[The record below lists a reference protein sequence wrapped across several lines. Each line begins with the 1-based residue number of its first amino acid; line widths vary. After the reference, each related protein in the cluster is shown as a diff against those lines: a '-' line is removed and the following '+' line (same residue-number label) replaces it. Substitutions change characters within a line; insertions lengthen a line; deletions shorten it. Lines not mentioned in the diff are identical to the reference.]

1 MKNKYEKEIEHIN
14 KQISIVKELDEVNSD
29 LRKYNWIFLHPYC
42 QGFEIKTLKRIISEN
57 ENTEEKILTHFAKRF
72 LELRS
77 TIHFIDGFIATRPF
91 LKDYKSSID
100 ESVILCLQKDF
111 NGAINTLIPVIEGTL
126 RKLLIDQKGIHKT
139 NEIDISELLKVFNY
153 LTEDY
158 LVLQKEYL
166 ENRYKNSDEY
176 FDKNQEKNILKKHKE
191 YYELWTKQFI
201 DYIKDNLYANTKNNN
216 ISDSFNRHIIFHSL
230 NDEIEYSFANYL
242 RLFNCIHLL
251 SWSIGVV
258 YKGCS
263 ILSDADE
270 EDVINKWVDYFNILI
285 VSESL
290 TETKRRIYN
299 NKSIKNFK
307 DYLNP
312 EIAKLLVD
320 PKLKIDKILKT
331 YHFVKSK

>member
-1 MKNKYEKEIEHIN
+1 MKKNYEKEIEDIN
-14 KQISIVKELDEVNSD
+14 KEISIVKRLDKVNSS
-29 LRKYNWIFLHPYC
+29 LRKYNWVFLHPYC
-42 QGFEIKTLKRIISEN
+42 QVFEINTLERIISEN
-57 ENTEEKILTHFAKRF
+57 NNTEEKILTHFAKRF
-72 LELRS
+72 LNLRP

-126 RKLLIDQKGIHKT
+126 RKLLIDKKGGHKT

-153 LTEDY
+153 LTNDY
-158 LVLQKEYL
+158 IKLQKEYL
-166 ENRYKNSDEY
+166 QSRYNNSDNY
-176 FDKNQEKNILKKHKE
+176 FDKNQEANILKKHKE

-201 DYIKDNLYANTKNNN
+201 DYVKENLYANTKNNDLT
-216 ISDSFNRHIIFHSL
+216 DSFNRHLIFHSL
-230 NDEIEYSFANYL
+230 NDEIDYSFANYL

-251 SWSIGVV
+251 SWSIGAI
-258 YKGCS
+258 YKECS

-290 TETKRRIYN
+290 TETKRNIYN
-299 NKSIKNFK
+299 DRTIRDFK

-312 EIAKLLVD
+312 EIAKLLTK
-320 PKLKIDKILKT
+320 PKLKIDKVLST
-331 YHFVKSK
+331 YHFMKSK

>member
-1 MKNKYEKEIEHIN
+1 MKKIYEKEIEDIN
-14 KQISIVKELDEVNSD
+14 KEISIVEKLNEVNSS
-29 LRKYNWIFLHPYC
+29 LRKYNWVFLHPYC
-42 QGFEIKTLKRIISEN
+42 QVFEINTLKKIISEN
-57 ENTEEKILTHFAKRF
+57 DNTEEKILTHFAKKFLDLRF
-72 LELRS
+72 

-91 LKDYKSSID
+91 LKDYKLSIE

-126 RKLLIDQKGIHKT
+126 RKLLIDKKGVNKV

-153 LTEDY
+153 LTDDY
-158 LVLQKEYL
+158 IKLQKEYL
-166 ENRYKNSDEY
+166 QSKYKNSEKY
-176 FDKNQEKNILKKHKE
+176 FDENQEKNILKKHKD

-201 DYIKDNLYANTKNNN
+201 DYVKDNLYANTKNKD
-216 ISDSFNRHIIFHSL
+216 ITDSFNRHIIFHSL
-230 NDEIEYSFANYL
+230 NDKIDYSFANYL

-258 YKGCS
+258 YKECS

-290 TETKRRIYN
+290 TETKRNIYN
-299 NKSIKNFK
+299 NRTIRDYK

-312 EIAKLLVD
+312 EIAKLLTK
-320 PKLKIDKILKT
+320 PKLKINKILRT
-331 YHFVKSK
+331 YHFMKSK